1 MVASCTMEYHSKSM
15 VFFCF
20 IGQFDEILYE
30 IKSSIKIK
38 NRVTETVMLNRY
50 NLIIDTKDWGDKNAG
65 DG

>member
-38 NRVTETVMLNRY
+38 NQSDRNCRAQSL
-50 NLIIDTKDWGDKNAG
+50 
-65 DG
+65 